1 MKKIF
6 YITTPI
12 YYVNAP
18 PHIGHAYS
26 SVIADVQKRF
36 HQMCGEDVFFLT
48 GTDEHGDKIV
58 QAAEKISKTPGEF
71 TDEISGLFKN
81 ILPLLNISNN
91 RFIRTT
97 DPEHI
102 KTVKHILQL
111 VYDKGDIE
119 FREYEGLYCFGC
131 ERFYIE
137 RELKEG
143 LCPDHLKEP
152 VKIKEKN
159 YFFKM
164 SRYQDWL
171 IDHINKNP
179 DFIQPE
185 RYKNEVLSFLKEP
198 LEDLCISRPV
208 SRLKWGIPLPFDE
221 NFVTYVWFDAL
232 INYLTGIGYPDN
244 ENFTKLWENSHHVI
258 AKDILKP
265 HGIYWPTMLKAMG
278 LAPYKSLRVHGY
290 WQIKDQ
296 KISKSLE
303 NVIKPEYLVKNYGAD
318 AARYCFIRE
327 MVFGLDAV
335 FNENSWILRINA
347 DLANDLGNL
356 LSRTLTMVKKYLE
369 NKIIKPQMSCDAEK
383 ELKKA
388 LLDYIEI
395 WQSEMSSFAMA
406 RAYQGL
412 WEIINLANKLIDR
425 HAPWELARHIDKK
438 DELSSLLYGLMEC
451 LRITALLTYPAMPET
466 SEKMLKSLGF
476 NEINFNILEAKK
488 WGMLDENYTI
498 NLSSALFPRIDIT
511 EKKNMQEQENI
522 KTEPKTETKE
532 KKPADLAENIEISID
547 EFKKVDLRVAQILAV
562 EKVPK
567 ADRLLKLTVRADR
580 ERTIV
585 SGIAEHFNPDDLVGK
600 KIIIVANLKPV
611 KLKGILSEGMLL
623 VAKDADRLHLTG
635 IYDADVEVGSKIS

>member
-1 MKKIF
+1 
-6 YITTPI
+6 
-12 YYVNAP
+12 
-18 PHIGHAYS
+18 
-26 SVIADVQKRF
+26 
-36 HQMCGEDVFFLT
+36 MCGDDVFFLT

-58 QAAEKISKTPGEF
+58 QAAEKISKTPKEF
-71 TDEISGLFKN
+71 TDEISGLFRN
-81 ILPLLNISNN
+81 IIPLLNISND

-102 KTVKHILQL
+102 KTVQYILQL

-137 RELKEG
+137 RELKDG
-143 LCPDHLKEP
+143 LCPDHLTEP
-152 VKIKEKN
+152 IKIKEKN

-164 SRYQDWL
+164 SRYQNWL
-171 IDHINKNP
+171 IDHINKNH

-198 LEDLCISRPV
+198 LEDLCISRPA

-232 INYLTGIGYPDN
+232 INYLTGIGFPNN
-244 ENFTKLWENSHHVI
+244 ENYEKLWKNSHHII

-265 HGIYWPTMLKAMG
+265 HGIYWPTMLKSMG
-278 LAPYKSLRVHGY
+278 LKPFKSLHVHGY

-296 KISKSLE
+296 KISKSLG
-303 NVIKPEYLVKNYGAD
+303 NVINPEYLVKSYGID
-318 AARYCFIRE
+318 ATRHCFIRE

-356 LSRTLTMVKKYLE
+356 LSRTLTMVKKYLGE
-369 NKIIKPQMSCDAEK
+369 QIVKPKMSCEAEEK
-383 ELKKA
+383 LKNT
-388 LLDYIEI
+388 LLDFIET
-395 WQSEMSSFAMA
+395 WQSDMSSFAMA
-406 RAYQGL
+406 KAYQGL

-425 HAPWELARHIDKK
+425 HAPWELARHPDKK
-438 DELSSLLYGLMEC
+438 DELCSLLYGLMEC
-451 LRITALLTYPAMPET
+451 LRMIALLTYPVMPNK
-466 SEKMLKSLGF
+466 SEKILKALGV
-476 NEINFNILEAKK
+476 NNINFDINNAKK
-488 WGMLDENYTI
+488 WAMLDENNTL

-511 EKKNMQEQENI
+511 EKKNMQEKETI
-522 KTEPKTETKE
+522 KQDIKPETKE
-532 KKPADLAENIEISID
+532 EKKADIIENIEISID
-547 EFKKVDLRVAQILAV
+547 EFKKVDLRLAEILAV

-567 ADRLLKLTVRADR
+567 ADRLLKLTVKADR

-611 KLKGILSEGMLL
+611 KLKGIMSEGMLL
-623 VAKDADRLHLTG
+623 VAKDASGLHLTG